1 MLGRKHRKIFQLMVQ
16 THLVC
21 SGNQPWTVNSIS
33 AVQYLQSMN
42 NGYYKQAPENENSV
56 NNIMELPFTSVVHE

>member
-1 MLGRKHRKIFQLMVQ
+1 
-16 THLVC
+16 
-21 SGNQPWTVNSIS
+21 
-33 AVQYLQSMN
+33 MN